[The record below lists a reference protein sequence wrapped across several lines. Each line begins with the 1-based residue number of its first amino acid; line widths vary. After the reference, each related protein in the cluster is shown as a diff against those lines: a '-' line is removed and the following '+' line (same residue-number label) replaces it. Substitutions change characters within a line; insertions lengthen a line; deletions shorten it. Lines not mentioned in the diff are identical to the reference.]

1 MEYHEIIGTSSCR
14 PRRKEA
20 EEEVVQGKGYI
31 HLSLSR

>member
-14 PRRKEA
+14 PGGKEA

-31 HLSLSR
+31 HLFLSR